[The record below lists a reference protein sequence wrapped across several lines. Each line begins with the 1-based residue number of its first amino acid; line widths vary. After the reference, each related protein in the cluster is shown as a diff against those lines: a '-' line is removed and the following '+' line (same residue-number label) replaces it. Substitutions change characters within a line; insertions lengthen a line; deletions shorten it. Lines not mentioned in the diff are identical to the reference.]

1 MVSFIIFWGIIILL
15 FIALIIGLIFLA
27 YWLPKR
33 LGVIKLGLWLSGILA
48 SVILVSFLATVFEDK
63 LFFKTDVQEILNE
76 HRFELKENFEIISN
90 KSGGVMDYSHQ
101 FRITISQRDRERLIE
116 QIKSANNYKKET
128 VEMFDLREG
137 KIRYSDKDT
146 LFIANYHDIWN
157 YIYEYYKPNSQGHKP
172 TWDKIMISKTG
183 SELIYERVL
192 D

>member
-1 MVSFIIFWGIIILL
+1 MDSFIIFWGIIILL
-15 FIALIIGLIFLA
+15 FIALVVGLIFLA
-27 YWLPKR
+27 YWVPQR
-33 LGVIKLGLWLSGILA
+33 LGAKKLGLWLSGILT
-48 SVILVSFLATVFEDK
+48 STILVSFLATVFEDK
-63 LFFKTDVQEILNE
+63 LFFKSDVQEKLNA

-101 FRITISQRDRERLIE
+101 FRINISQLDRERFIE
-116 QIKSANNYKKET
+116 QIKSATNYKTET

-146 LFIANYHDIWN
+146 LFIANYHDKWN

-172 TWDKIMISKTG
+172 TWDKIMISKTKN
-183 SELIYERVL
+183 ELVYERVL